1 MNTEPTLTE
10 TGARI
15 FIAAT
20 PAEWLPMRVLEFS
33 IREISSIPVEVS
45 PIYSFE
51 RSIPVPEAL
60 ENRPRTPFSFQRFL
74 IPELCGFSGKAIY
87 LDADMQV
94 FQNITGL
101 WDRPF
106 SGSDLQTVEKAEGS
120 RRPQFSVMLLDCSKL
135 NWKIEEIVAD
145 LDANRL
151 NYASLMFEMR
161 VAKNIAWTI
170 PDTWNS
176 LEHYEPGETALLH
189 YTDMNTQPWV
199 SIKNKNA
206 NLWVSCLRRAVNSG
220 FISRSDIEREIEA
233 GNARPSLLYQIEN
246 GLDDPRALPAR
257 QLLRDVKFIPPYNRI
272 LKTRRPILYVYARQL
287 LSMLMLS
294 GRRLLGKP

>member
-10 TGARI
+10 TAARI

-33 IREISSIPVEVS
+33 IRETSSIPVEVS

-51 RSIPVPEAL
+51 RSIPVPAAL

-94 FQNITGL
+94 FQNIVGL
-101 WDRPF
+101 WNRPF
-106 SGSDLQTVEKAEGS
+106 SDSDLQTVGKADGS

-145 LDANRL
+145 LDAGRL
-151 NYASLMFEMR
+151 NYATLMFEMR

-176 LEHYEPGETALLH
+176 LEYYEPGETALLH
-189 YTDMNTQPWV
+189 YTDMNTQPWI
-199 SIKNKNA
+199 STKNKNSS
-206 NLWVSCLRRAVNSG
+206 LWISCLRRAVDSG
-220 FISRSDIEREIEA
+220 FISRSDIEREIDA
-233 GNARPSLLYQIEN
+233 GNARPSLLYQIDN
-246 GLDDPRALPAR
+246 GLDDSWALPAR
-257 QLLRDVKFIPPYNRI
+257 QLLRDVTFIPPYNRI
-272 LKTRRPILYVYARQL
+272 LKARRPTLYIYARQL
-287 LSMLMLS
+287 LSMLILS
-294 GRRLLGKP
+294 SQRLLGRP